1 LSFVLRG
8 PAFERPPWRRAAE
21 KPRWRDGI
29 GLAPGLTVAEAA
41 PEWGYDEPTVMW
53 RMRRADGGSS
63 HAVIDPRQ
71 GTATVIWFVNNRPL
85 GIREF
90 DDLTSA
96 MRWSE
101 QLRLQNWTAGWRL
114 ARDH

>member
-1 LSFVLRG
+1 M
-8 PAFERPPWRRAAE
+8 AA
-21 KPRWRDGI
+21 
-29 GLAPGLTVAEAA
+29 LAMASPLPLCLDVAERA

-71 GTATVIWFVNNRPL
+71 GAATVIWFVNNRPL

-96 MRWSE
+96 MRWSD

-114 ARDH
+114 VRDH